1 MGEPWRLAEGALRD
15 WKVPLDLTKNGHSV
29 GKIIISVAVYDHMVA
44 LLKPA
49 AEARAE
55 PNQNPQLPEPLRRLG
70 LGLGV
75 GVGVGVGAGLGLGVG
90 IRA

>member
-1 MGEPWRLAEGALRD
+1 MGEVTLPLRRLTLA
-15 WKVPLDLTKNGHSV
+15 PSPHQ
-29 GKIIISVAVYDHMVA
+29 VA

-49 AEARAE
+49 GEARAE